1 MADYTQLM
9 NLEKKQKG
17 QSSPMQTQQ
26 KPSTQSIEQSINQ
39 SINRLTDPSTS
50 QLAATKSNKVMDK
63 PRGFYITERL
73 NQQIDEAVRYFQDKH
88 NIKKVDRS
96 IVVTALLENE
106 ANWTEEAL
114 ELLLDKVINQLT
126 NRLTNR

>member
-17 QSSPMQTQQ
+17 QSSPTQTQQ
-26 KPSTQSIEQSINQ
+26 KPSTQSIEQ

-50 QLAATKSNKVMDK
+50 QLAATKSNRVMDK

-73 NQQIDEAVRYFQDKH
+73 NKRIDEAVRYYQEKH

-96 IVVTALLENE
+96 VIVTAILDNE

-114 ELLLDKVINQLT
+114 DLLVDKVINQLT
-126 NRLTNR
+126 SRLMG